1 MSAEKTEKPIG
12 VALLFALSGACSAS
26 LMNPFSPGEEGSHIL
41 LVPLPFAFLSIFLFH
56 PTKPAGLL
64 GLPLNVLAWLIA
76 YFTVGFV
83 TGNTGDPLIG
93 MCVGGAAGGLSVTLC
108 AATGQRRL
116 LSSKYLIS
124 AAGIGAVSALSFVF
138 SARGEDTRL
147 LLGRRCAFAIW
158 QAAVGT
164 YLYVVCA
171 RLKKDVP
178 PEDSSTGTE
187 GR

>member
-1 MSAEKTEKPIG
+1 MSSERLLKPAG

-26 LMNPFSPGEEGSHIL
+26 LMNPWSSPAEEGNYLL
-41 LVPLPFAFLSIFLFH
+41 LVPLPFAFLSFFLFH

-64 GLPLNVLAWLIA
+64 GFPLNVLAWLIA
-76 YFTVGFV
+76 YLTVGFV
-83 TGNTGDPLIG
+83 MGNTGDPLIG
-93 MCVGGAAGGLSVTLC
+93 VCVGGAIGGLSVTLC

-124 AAGIGAVSALSFVF
+124 ATAIGAVLALSFVF

-164 YLYVVCA
+164 YLYVVCTQ
-171 RLKKDVP
+171 LK
-178 PEDSSTGTE
+178 TGK
-187 GR
+187 GDRPVF